1 MCVFR
6 LLSGHAYDS
15 TALDSRSR
23 HISCPSC
30 PILHSQHDLQDTD
43 PYVRKTAAICVAK
56 LYDIA
61 PDLAA
66 ERGFLDMLRDMTA
79 DANPMVVSNTVA
91 ALSEIY
97 AMDGA
102 EVLAF
107 SKSTTSYLLS
117 AMEQCTEWGQVRPRP
132 HTSMLCAPGHT
143 RPCCHPLLR
152 PPRHVSWC
160 YVSLS
165 LIGTGECCSGAANPD
180 SCPFGLERSGI
191 RQLVAVLGDVT
202 SSDGG
207 DEVAAWQL
215 FAPSATMPRVRAAAW
230 PPYALTS
237 PCSSTAPPECET

>member
-1 MCVFR
+1 M
-6 LLSGHAYDS
+6 HTDS

-30 PILHSQHDLQDTD
+30 PILHSQHDLQDMD

-132 HTSMLCAPGHT
+132 HTSMLPSAAQASKP
-143 RPCCHPLLR
+143 RLLALCLPEPHR
-152 PPRHVSWC
+152 
-160 YVSLS
+160 
-165 LIGTGECCSGAANPD
+165 
-180 SCPFGLERSGI
+180 
-191 RQLVAVLGDVT
+191 
-202 SSDGG
+202 DGG
-207 DEVAAWQL
+207 VLQRRYK
-215 FAPSATMPRVRAAAW
+215 P
-230 PPYALTS
+230 
-237 PCSSTAPPECET
+237 